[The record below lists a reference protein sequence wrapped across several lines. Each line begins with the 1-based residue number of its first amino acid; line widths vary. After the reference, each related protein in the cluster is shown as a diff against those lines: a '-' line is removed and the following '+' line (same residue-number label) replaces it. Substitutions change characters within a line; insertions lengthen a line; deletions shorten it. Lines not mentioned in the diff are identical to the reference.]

1 MSDAQTPAA
10 PALTD
15 GETVVVTLTASHT
28 FLIYSQAAVLLAL
41 AERQAVDINRVFE
54 FSRLNA
60 SILRQA
66 AAATTGGKLAV
77 QGLSRAAAMLDELES
92 TIRNMTTKPPGSGD
106 GVARRAAES
115 RSLLEAHRLAFASGS
130 TAAC

>member
-92 TIRNMTTKPPGSGD
+92 TIRNMTTKPP
-106 GVARRAAES
+106 
-115 RSLLEAHRLAFASGS
+115 
-130 TAAC
+130 